1 MREMDQ
7 DGCLVDQ
14 EADTHEASQPQLPLL
29 QNYPG
34 NRVRLYMRDE
44 NGNVTEIAGRE
55 EYEADVPVVTEA
67 KRD

>member
-14 EADTHEASQPQLPLL
+14 EVDTHEASQPRLPLL

-34 NRVRLYMRDE
+34 NSVRLYMRDAD
-44 NGNVTEIAGRE
+44 GNVTEIAGRE
-55 EYEADVPVVTEA
+55 ECEADTPIVTEA
-67 KRD
+67 KE